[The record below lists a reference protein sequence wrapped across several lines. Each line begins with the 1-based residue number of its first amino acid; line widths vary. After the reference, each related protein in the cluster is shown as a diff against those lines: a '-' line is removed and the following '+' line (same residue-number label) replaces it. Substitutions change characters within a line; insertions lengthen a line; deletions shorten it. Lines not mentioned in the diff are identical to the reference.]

1 MTRFTTVALLG
12 VLALAMT
19 SGSASAQFN
28 RYRYLGPSPAY
39 VYPNGNG
46 GYGVGIPFNFSA
58 NSVYGRISFPYIYPY
73 NSGGGYSGGS
83 PYLADYYPGSVGGYM
98 TGGSSSG
105 YDSYAST
112 PDIVAAQQAAARAV
126 RKNQDEARDLIDAQ
140 WAYEKLG
147 VTGQIAAKSAKIQP
161 EELQK
166 ALAVKD
172 ESEVASGD
180 ALNRVLVA
188 IVVAEG
194 KGAKGMGGF
203 IPPQLLED
211 LRFSG
216 GPNAD
221 LLNLVRLSD
230 TIPFPANFPGPTLQ
244 ELKLNLETDFAA
256 AIAPLRNGKSVD
268 PAKVAKLE
276 ASLHKLDAASPP
288 LIRNL
293 SFDDA
298 IAARRFLNQFD
309 SAILALKKQDIAGV
323 INPKWAT
330 DGTSVSDLVKFMT
343 KYKLMFAPAPAGTEG
358 SYFAVHKTLATY
370 LLILTQVK
378 K

>member
-1 MTRFTTVALLG
+1 MTRFSTVALLG
-12 VLALAMT
+12 VLALT
-19 SGSASAQFN
+19 LSSESASAQFN

-39 VYPNGNG
+39 VYPNGSG

-58 NSVYGRISFPYIYPY
+58 NTVYGRISFPYIYPY
-73 NSGGGYSGGS
+73 NSGGGYAGGS
-83 PYLADYYPGSVGGYM
+83 PYVADYYPGSVGGYM
-98 TGGSSSG
+98 TGGSTSG

-112 PDIVAAQQAAARAV
+112 PDILAAQQAAARTV
-126 RKNQDEARDLIDAQ
+126 RKNQDEAKDLIDAQ

-147 VTGQIAAKSAKIQP
+147 VTGQVAAKSAKMQP

-172 ESEVASGD
+172 ESEVASGE

-194 KGAKGMGGF
+194 KGAKGIGGF

-221 LLNLVRLSD
+221 LLNLVRQTG
-230 TIPFPANFPGPTLQ
+230 TIPFPTSFPGLTLQ
-244 ELKLNLETDFAA
+244 DLKLNLETDFAA
-256 AIAPLRNGKSVD
+256 AIAPLRNGKAVD
-268 PAKVAKLE
+268 PVKVARLEATLRKLE
-276 ASLHKLDAASPP
+276 AAAPP
-288 LIRNL
+288 VIRNL
-293 SFDDA
+293 SFEDA
-298 IAARRFLNQFD
+298 TEARRFLNQFS
-309 SAILALKKQDIAGV
+309 SAIVALKKQDVAGV
-323 INPKWAT
+323 INPRWAT

-343 KYKLMFAPAPAGTEG
+343 KYKLMFASAPTGTEA
-358 SYFAVHKTLATY
+358 SYFSVHKTLATY